1 MKKLILFFSVAF
13 YLCLSLNVFAQVATR
28 YSFSDSSGT
37 YNSISGDT
45 LVASA
50 THTSIDPY
58 QLNNANYGPNHV
70 PFVFKFNGIN
80 YTDFIINSNGF
91 ITFGATSP
99 AVTNYGPLS
108 SGEAYKGAIS
118 AFGLDLIG
126 LFGTTVNFY
135 STTFILT
142 NVADFRGVI
151 VGRHITAA
159 TGIKADTYITAFD
172 TVARTITMSKPT
184 DDIIVTGL
192 VVQIAAGSIV
202 RSTQGMAPF
211 RVHTI
216 QFNNFRQYLIIGTDD
231 NFNFQIKLFETTGAI
246 HVVYGNMK
254 EITNTGGIFGQV
266 GLRGSVNTDFN
277 NRTNSVSSNWDA
289 STAGTSNAA
298 TSKLSSTIYPVS
310 GTTYIWRNIPST
322 LNVKVIPEGYYN
334 SSTNKLNKKD
344 TIRAYLRNNTFP
356 YNVVDSGTAVLDSV
370 TFTAPFKFING
381 TNGNYYIVIRHRNT
395 IETWSKAGGETF
407 TSATVMNYD
416 FTNLITKAYGNNMIQ
431 VDAAPIRFAIYSGDQ
446 NQDGIIDATD
456 ISNIEN
462 DATISLTGYNSSDL
476 TGDDYVDGSDISIVE
491 NNSIL
496 GIGVVSP

>member
-45 LVASA
+45 VVASA

-58 QLNNANYGPNHV
+58 QLNNANYGPNQI

-192 VVQIAAGSIV
+192 VVQIAA
-202 RSTQGMAPF
+202 
-211 RVHTI
+211 
-216 QFNNFRQYLIIGTDD
+216 
-231 NFNFQIKLFETTGAI
+231 
-246 HVVYGNMK
+246 
-254 EITNTGGIFGQV
+254 
-266 GLRGSVNTDFN
+266 
-277 NRTNSVSSNWDA
+277 
-289 STAGTSNAA
+289 
-298 TSKLSSTIYPVS
+298 
-310 GTTYIWRNIPST
+310 
-322 LNVKVIPEGYYN
+322 
-334 SSTNKLNKKD
+334 
-344 TIRAYLRNNTFP
+344 
-356 YNVVDSGTAVLDSV
+356 
-370 TFTAPFKFING
+370 
-381 TNGNYYIVIRHRNT
+381 
-395 IETWSKAGGETF
+395 
-407 TSATVMNYD
+407 
-416 FTNLITKAYGNNMIQ
+416 
-431 VDAAPIRFAIYSGDQ
+431 
-446 NQDGIIDATD
+446 
-456 ISNIEN
+456 
-462 DATISLTGYNSSDL
+462 
-476 TGDDYVDGSDISIVE
+476 
-491 NNSIL
+491 
-496 GIGVVSP
+496 